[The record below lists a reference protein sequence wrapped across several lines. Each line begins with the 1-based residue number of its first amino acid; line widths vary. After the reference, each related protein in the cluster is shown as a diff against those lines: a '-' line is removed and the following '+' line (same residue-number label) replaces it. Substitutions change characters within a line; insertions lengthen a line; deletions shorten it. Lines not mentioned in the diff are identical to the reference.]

1 MMLFEIKS
9 NSNMASAKQHQDA
22 INMQNYIKNGFVN
35 KAIMDND
42 IKSIKTFQQYLEDV
56 MKLADQK
63 KYVSPLLKKEK
74 IEAEEEKKASE
85 EDLIKD

>member
-9 NSNMASAKQHQDA
+9 NSNKASAKQHQDT

-42 IKSIKTFQQYLEDV
+42 IKSIKTFQ
-56 MKLADQK
+56 
-63 KYVSPLLKKEK
+63 
-74 IEAEEEKKASE
+74 
-85 EDLIKD
+85 